1 MATRMAVQAADRGIL
16 SPEILRTRPRGVRAT
31 HGAPRGPEHC
41 AAGKEARHPPG
52 TVDALPGDSVRCPT
66 ASLTSLRLPH
76 KLTLERWIGIGRDL
90 STTTS
95 SAAWWLGDWLIY
107 GEAAFTGRYRN
118 AIEQTSLDYKTL
130 RNYAWVARRF
140 PPDRRHETLSFGH
153 HAEVAAL
160 AAPEQDFWLRKA
172 ATLSW
177 SRNKLRRIVRESL
190 REREESPI
198 ARHRDGAPHAIAPGR
213 LPPLPHEA
221 DDPPPAERL
230 SVRLTHQQLAAIRQ
244 AADCAQVPVDTW
256 AARILLK
263 EAARSAVGKGGDRE
277 RPDA

>member
-1 MATRMAVQAADRGIL
+1 VTTHMAVRTADCGIH
-16 SPEILRTRPRGVRAT
+16 SPELVRTRT
-31 HGAPRGPEHC
+31 RGPRAAYGSPWGQEHLGG
-41 AAGKEARHPPG
+41 AEAQHPNTG
-52 TVDALPGDSVRCPT
+52 TVEGPSSEVVRSPT
-66 ASLTSLRLPH
+66 ASRTSLHLPH

-140 PPDRRHETLSFGH
+140 PQDRRHEALSFGH

-160 AAPEQDFWLRKA
+160 APPEQDFWLRKA

-177 SRNKLRRIVRESL
+177 SRNELRRVVRESL
-190 REREESPI
+190 RERDEPPM
-198 ARHRDGAPHAIAPGR
+198 APVRNEAPDAIAPQR
-213 LPPLPHEA
+213 LPLLPHEA
-221 DDPPPAERL
+221 AEHPPVEQL
-230 SVRLTHQQLAAIRQ
+230 SVQLTQQQLAAIRQ
-244 AADCAQVPVDTW
+244 AADCAHVPVDTW

-263 EAARSAVGKGGDRE
+263 EAARSAGSGGRQ
-277 RPDA
+277 AGAV